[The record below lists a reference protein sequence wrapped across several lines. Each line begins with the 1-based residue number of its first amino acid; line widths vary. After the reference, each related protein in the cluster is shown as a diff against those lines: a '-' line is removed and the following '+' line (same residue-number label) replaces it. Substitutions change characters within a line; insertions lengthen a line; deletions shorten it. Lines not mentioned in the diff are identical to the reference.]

1 MSSLSTLATLLALTL
16 ALTACGSGR
25 NNSTADPSPSA
36 SPSASPSSST
46 PAAGGEEVSFSN
58 LSQRNSQIQEAR
70 TTTVTTPEAWETL
83 WSEHMGADSE
93 RPEVDFAKEAVVA
106 VFLGQKPT
114 GGYSV
119 TIQSVRLIEKTLQVT
134 YAEKSPSP
142 DSITTQVISYPSHIV
157 KVNQAPSTFTS
168 TRFTKE

>member
-36 SPSASPSSST
+36 SPSSST
-46 PAAGGEEVSFSN
+46 PASGGEEVSFSN

-114 GGYSV
+114 GGYSA
-119 TIQSVRLIEKTLQVT
+119 TIQSVRLSDKTLQVT
-134 YAEKSPSP
+134 YTEKSPSP

-157 KVNQAPSTFTS
+157 KINQAPSTFTS

>member
-25 NNSTADPSPSA
+25 NTSTADPSPSP
-36 SPSASPSSST
+36 SPSPSSST
-46 PAAGGEEVSFSN
+46 PASGGESVSFSS

-70 TTTVTTPEAWETL
+70 TTTVTTAEAWETL
-83 WSEHMGADSE
+83 WSEHMGTDSE

-114 GGYSV
+114 GGYSA
-119 TIQSVRLIEKTLQVT
+119 TIQSVRLSDKTLQVT
-134 YAEKSPSP
+134 YTEKSPSP
-142 DSITTQVISYPSHIV
+142 ESITTQVISYPSHIV
-157 KVNQAPSTFTS
+157 KINQAPSTFTS